1 MMNNNINVTE
11 DFSRVDAKVSFKE
24 RFSCFFR
31 SLLDKFSKSLYEKNY
46 CYLSFAIPVVI
57 IYFTFACLGMF
68 PFGERS
74 ILTLDMDGQY
84 VYFFEQLRDI
94 YTGDAS
100 LFYTFERCLGGEFL
114 GYFTYYLSSPLSII
128 VALFPKKMITEAI
141 MTMMILKSGLSG
153 LSFSVYLGRTRQ
165 KNTIGFVMF
174 STMYALCSYGTM
186 YQFNTM
192 WIDALIFLPLIALGV
207 ESLVKAGKFKLFTV
221 SLALAI
227 CSNYYIGYMLCIFVA
242 IYFFFCIASIPE
254 NEIYHSDRDFCRL
267 KSFLRIA
274 VASVIALMMA
284 AAIIFSAY
292 YSLQFGK
299 SSYQDSSFDAE
310 LRFDA
315 LNLVA
320 KLFLGSFDTV
330 RFAGTP
336 NIYSGLFTLIML
348 PAFYISKRVKPREKI
363 FYTVLVLVLVLSFS
377 INSID
382 LVWHG
387 FQPPIW
393 FNYRYS
399 FLFSFIIV
407 AMAYR
412 GYEEYD
418 SLDTGFIG
426 KIALALIGL
435 LLVIQKTVTL
445 ARYEWV
451 DNSWQEIDVKPGY
464 GMLWL
469 SILFI
474 LVYLLIFFA
483 KKHTSSPRVATVALA
498 VVVFIEAFSNS
509 LINWTGELKDG
520 GCATRENYRS
530 YVDKIEDATAEI
542 ALKDPTFY
550 RMERTLARKSNDGLV
565 ANINGLSEFTS
576 TFNASTVSFINRLGF
591 YTSEPTVNYI
601 SSNPVS
607 DALLGVKYII
617 GSGEEDTN
625 GELPGLNSV
634 CGLYKSFTTK
644 NGLVVYEN
652 PYALPIAYR
661 VNGDIERSFKKL
673 EFFEGGQSPFKTM
686 NNLFSGMM
694 GEDTSLF
701 KTCDYKLNKGS
712 LSSVDYD
719 DNGGISYRKSSSS
732 SNAYFYFTVK
742 AHEDGNIYMYLPSP
756 YTTAAKLEVDG
767 KTISSSFFQGETQRI
782 MDLGYYEAGD
792 ILRVELEFSHYRLY
806 LWDTQD
812 YFVQVD
818 MEKLTQVTNQLKAEG
833 LVIDEFSDTKFVG
846 SLKSAEDGTVFTTIP
861 YDSNWQVYVDGEQVP
876 TYELVDS
883 LLGFDI
889 PSGEHS
895 VEIRYVHKPF
905 IIGAVISVIGIG
917 LFVLLSILDKKRRE
931 KSTLNNVTVQCRNTS
946 CTESGSIE
954 GDDKSLQDDNSE
966 KTNENLSE
974 ENNDIPS

>member
-1 MMNNNINVTE
+1 MMNNEIMTNDT
-11 DFSRVDAKVSFKE
+11 SRIDTKVGFKE
-24 RFSCFFR
+24 RVFGFFR
-31 SLLDKFSKSLYEKNY
+31 NLSNKFSKSLYEKNY

-57 IYFTFACLGMF
+57 IYITFACLGMF

-84 VYFFEQLRDI
+84 VYFFEQLRDV
-94 YTGDAS
+94 YTGQAS

-114 GYFTYYLSSPLSII
+114 GYFTYYLSSPLSFI
-128 VALFPKKMITEAI
+128 VVLFPEKMITEAI
-141 MTMMILKSGLSG
+141 MTIMILKSGLSG
-153 LSFSVYLGRTRQ
+153 LTFSIYLGKTRQ

-192 WIDALIFLPLIALGV
+192 WIDALIFLPLIALGI
-207 ESLVKAGKFKLFTV
+207 EALVKEGKFKLFTIA
-221 SLALAI
+221 LALAI

-242 IYFFFCIASIPE
+242 IYFFFRLASIPE
-254 NEIYHSDRDFCRL
+254 NEINPMNESYHRL
-267 KSFLRIA
+267 KSFLRIV
-274 VASVIALMMA
+274 VASIIALMMA
-284 AAIIFSAY
+284 AAIILSAY

-299 SSYQDSSFDAE
+299 SSYQDSSFEAE
-310 LRFDA
+310 LRFDV
-315 LNLVA
+315 LNLIA
-320 KLFLGSFDTV
+320 KMFLGSFDTV

-336 NIYSGLFTLIML
+336 NIYSGLLALLML

-363 FYTVLVLVLVLSFS
+363 FFTVLAILLVLSFS
-377 INSID
+377 INTID

-399 FLFSFIIV
+399 FLFSFIILL
-407 AMAYR
+407 MAYR

-418 SLDTGFIG
+418 ELSTGFVG
-426 KIALALIGL
+426 KVALVLIGL
-435 LLVIQKTVTL
+435 LVIIQKTVTL

-451 DNSWQEIDVKPGY
+451 NDGWEQVDVKPGY

-474 LVYLLIFFA
+474 LVYLLIFYV
-483 KKHTSSPRVATVALA
+483 KKHTAAPRAAAVALA
-498 VVVFIEAFSNS
+498 VVVFVEAFSNS

-530 YVDKIEDATAEI
+530 YVDKIEETTAEI

-550 RMERTLARKSNDGLV
+550 RMERTFARKSNDNLV

-576 TFNASTVSFINRLGF
+576 TFNASTVSFMQRLGF
-591 YTSEPTVNYI
+591 HTSEPTINYI

-617 GSGEEDTN
+617 GSNEEDTN
-625 GELPGLNSV
+625 GELPGFNSV
-634 CGLYKSFTTK
+634 SGLYKSYTTK

-661 VNGDIERSFKKL
+661 VSGDIEESFKRL
-673 EFFEGGQSPFKTM
+673 EFFEGNQSPFKAM

-694 GEDTSLF
+694 GEDTALF
-701 KTCDYKLNKGS
+701 KVCDYTLNDGS

-732 SNAYFYFTVK
+732 SNAYFYFSVK
-742 AHEDGNIYMYLPSP
+742 AHENGNIYMYLPSP
-756 YTTAAKLEVDG
+756 YTTAATLEVNG
-767 KTISSSFFQGETQRI
+767 KTITTTFFQGDTQRI
-782 MDLGYYEAGD
+782 IDLGYYEEGD
-792 ILRVELEFSHYRLY
+792 TVRVEIEFSHYRIY

-818 MEKLTQVTNQLKAEG
+818 MDKLEQVTNELKANG
-833 LVIDEFSDTKFVG
+833 LVTTEFSDTEFVG
-846 SLKSAEDGTVFTTIP
+846 TLNSSKDGTVFTTIP
-861 YDSNWQVYVDGEQVP
+861 YDSNWQVYVDGERVN
-876 TYELVDS
+876 TYELIDS
-883 LLGFDI
+883 MLGFDI
-889 PSGEHS
+889 PSGEHT
-895 VEIRYVHKPF
+895 VEIKYVHKPF
-905 IIGAVISVIGIG
+905 IIGSVISIIGIG
-917 LFVLLSILDKKRRE
+917 LFILLSILDKKHRRALE
-931 KSTLNNVTVQCRNTS
+931 N
-946 CTESGSIE
+946 SIE
-954 GDDKSLQDDNSE
+954 ATKCQEESNTENDSTHNID
-966 KTNENLSE
+966 ENLSE

>member
-1 MMNNNINVTE
+1 MMNNETMTN
-11 DFSRVDAKVSFKE
+11 DSSRIDTKVSFKD
-24 RFSCFFR
+24 RASAFLQGLS
-31 SLLDKFSKSLYEKNY
+31 DKFFKSLYEKNY
-46 CYLSFAIPVVI
+46 CYLSFAIPIVI
-57 IYFTFACLGMF
+57 IYITFACLGMF

-114 GYFTYYLSSPLSII
+114 GYFTYYLSSPLSFI
-128 VALFPKKMITEAI
+128 VVLFPEKMITEAI
-141 MTMMILKSGLSG
+141 MTIMILKSGLSG
-153 LSFSVYLGRTRQ
+153 LTFSIYLGKTRQ

-192 WIDALIFLPLIALGV
+192 WIDALIFLPLIALGI
-207 ESLVKAGKFKLFTV
+207 ESLVKEGRFKLFTI

-242 IYFFFCIASIPE
+242 IYFFFCLASIPE
-254 NEIYHSDRDFCRL
+254 NKINPMNEEYHRL

-299 SSYQDSSFDAE
+299 SSYQDGSFEAE
-310 LRFDA
+310 LRFDV
-315 LNLVA
+315 LNLIA
-320 KLFLGSFDTV
+320 KMFLGSFDTV

-336 NIYSGLFTLIML
+336 NIYSGLFALIML
-348 PAFYISKRVKPREKI
+348 PAFYISKRVNPREKI
-363 FYTVLVLVLVLSFS
+363 FYTVLAIILVLSFS
-377 INSID
+377 INTID

-399 FLFSFIIV
+399 FLFSFIILL
-407 AMAYR
+407 MAYR

-418 SLDTGFIG
+418 SLDTGFVG
-426 KIALALIGL
+426 KVALVLIGL
-435 LLVIQKTVTL
+435 LIVIQKTVTL
-445 ARYEWV
+445 ARYEWI
-451 DNSWQEIDVKPGY
+451 DNSWQQVDVKPGY

-474 LVYLLIFFA
+474 LVYLLIFFV
-483 KKHTSSPRVATVALA
+483 KKHTATPRVAAVALA
-498 VVVFIEAFSNS
+498 IVVFVEAFSNS

-530 YVDKIEDATAEI
+530 YVDKVGEVTAEI

-550 RMERTLARKSNDGLV
+550 RMERTFARKSNDNLV

-576 TFNASTVSFINRLGF
+576 TFNASTVSFISRLGF
-591 YTSEPTVNYI
+591 HTSEPTVNYI

-617 GSGEEDTN
+617 GSSEEDTN
-625 GELPGLNSV
+625 GELPGFNSV
-634 CGLYKSFTTK
+634 SGLYKSYTTK

-661 VNGDIERSFKKL
+661 VNGDIEKSFKQL
-673 EFFEGGQSPFKTM
+673 EFFEGNQSPFKAM
-686 NNLFSGMM
+686 NNLFSSMM
-694 GEDTSLF
+694 GEDASLF
-701 KTCDYKLNKGS
+701 KTCDYTLGEGS

-756 YTTAAKLEVDG
+756 YTTAAKLVVDN
-767 KTISSSFFQGETQRI
+767 KTVFDSFFQGETQRI
-782 MDLGYYEAGD
+782 IDLGYYEKGD
-792 ILRVELEFSHYRLY
+792 TVRVEIEFSHYRIY
-806 LWDTQD
+806 LWDTQN

-818 MEKLTQVTNQLKAEG
+818 MDKLRQVTDELRADG
-833 LVIDEFSDTKFVG
+833 LVIEEFSDTELVG
-846 SLKSAEDGTVFTTIP
+846 TLNSSKEGTVFTTIP
-861 YDSNWQVYVDGEQVP
+861 YDSNWQVYIDGERVS

-883 LLGFDI
+883 MLGFDI
-889 PSGEHS
+889 SSGEHTI
-895 VEIRYVHKPF
+895 EIKYVHKPF
-905 IIGAVISVIGIG
+905 IIGSVISIIGIG
-917 LFVLLSILDKKRRE
+917 LLILLSILDKKQRKTLAYINE
-931 KSTLNNVTVQCRNTS
+931 STQCQAEE
-946 CTESGSIE
+946 CTKNDSSESIN
-954 GDDKSLQDDNSE
+954 DNFQDINS
-966 KTNENLSE
+966 KNIDENLSE